1 MQQTNPHFRVA
12 RIRATPLLV
21 VRQASDLSKSTSS
34 RLALW
39 FAAFGL
45 LFWLE
50 ISLAASRSP
59 AALADLV
66 DEYRSSD
73 PPLALEY
80 AEAAL
85 RMLDESPD
93 PALRIRVMAE
103 MVWALRRMGRY
114 SDALALGMQAQV
126 LAETIGD
133 AQGLGRTLNNIGIVY
148 WYLGDHESALD
159 TWVRALA
166 IREEAGDMLGVAG
179 SLNNIG
185 LVYADLGEYESAV
198 HHFERALDI
207 SETEGNLVYQAN
219 HLDNLG
225 EVYAATGNVDRAQE
239 YYQQALAVA
248 RDAEDHKAEI
258 SILVN
263 LGTLML
269 EAHSDTLADQYLTQG
284 HMLAVAIG
292 DGSKQAEAGLRLAE
306 LAMRRGTPEKALE
319 QAYSALTIA
328 QERGD
333 KQLTRDLSRVI
344 SEIQVARGDYA
355 LALKAYQDYSERQE
369 DLLKR
374 QRDDRITL
382 LQIQFEAAS
391 REQEINRLTE
401 ENALRQAALT
411 QAQTIRRLMLFA
423 LALLVAL
430 VGFLIL
436 AYRNKHRT
444 SELIGRQNDQLE
456 ANRVELLR
464 LASSDPLTGLMNRRA
479 ITEKMDDVVS
489 NPDTS
494 ARRFATC
501 LLDLDSF
508 KTVNDELGHDA
519 GDAVLV
525 EVANRLRQAV
535 PDQHYVSRWGGEE
548 FLVFMAKT
556 DLARAEMVAEDIR
569 RCLESEPLD
578 YRGYAIPIAA
588 SFGVSEYVEGG
599 RSVQQTLRTAD
610 KALYMAKRLGGNRVC
625 SENDLAIA
633 S

>member
-1 MQQTNPHFRVA
+1 MSA
-12 RIRATPLLV
+12 
-21 VRQASDLSKSTSS
+21 
-34 RLALW
+34 
-39 FAAFGL
+39 
-45 LFWLE
+45 
-50 ISLAASRSP
+50 

-80 AEAAL
+80 AQEAL
-85 RMLDESPD
+85 HLLDQSPD
-93 PALRIRVMAE
+93 PVLRTRVMAE

-114 SDALALGMQAQV
+114 NDALSVGAQAKA
-126 LAETIGD
+126 LAESTGN
-133 AQGLGRTLNNIGIVY
+133 AHGLGRTLNNIGIVY
-148 WYLGDHESALD
+148 WYLGDHEVALE
-159 TWVRALA
+159 TWLQALA
-166 IREEAGDMLGVAG
+166 IREQAGDTLGVAG

-185 LVYADLGEYESAV
+185 LVYADLGEYGRAIEQ
-198 HHFERALDI
+198 FERALEI
-207 SETEGNLVYQAN
+207 SRGIGNLVYEAN
-219 HLDNLG
+219 HLDNMG
-225 EVYAATGNVDRAQE
+225 EVFAATGNVAKAQE
-239 YYQQALAVA
+239 HYERALQVA
-248 RDAEDHKAEI
+248 RDSENGKAEV

-269 EAHSDTLADQYLTQG
+269 GAGDNTLAEEYLTKG
-284 HMLAVAIG
+284 RALATKIG
-292 DGSKQAEAGLRLAE
+292 AGSKQAEAGLRLAE
-306 LAMRRGTPEKALE
+306 LAIRQDSPDRAIAEANAALD
-319 QAYSALTIA
+319 IA
-328 QERGD
+328 RERGD
-333 KQLTRDLSRVI
+333 KALVRDLSRVI
-344 SEIQVARGDYA
+344 SDIHVLQGHYA
-355 LALKAYQDYSERQE
+355 PALDAYREFTEHQE
-369 DLLKR
+369 EMLKR

-391 REQEINRLTE
+391 REQEISRLTE

-423 LALLVAL
+423 LALLIAL

-444 SELIGRQNDQLE
+444 SELIGRQNDELE

-479 ITEKMDDVVS
+479 TTEKMDAVVS
-489 NPDTS
+489 DPDTA
-494 ARRFATC
+494 ARRFSIC

-508 KTVNDELGHDA
+508 KAVNDELGHDA

-556 DLARAEMVAEDIR
+556 DLARAKTVAEDIR

-588 SFGVSEYVEGG
+588 SFGVSECFESG
-599 RSVQQTLRTAD
+599 RSVQQTLRAAD
-610 KALYMAKRLGGNRVC
+610 KALYLAKRLGGNRVC
-625 SENDLAIA
+625 SENDVTSAL
-633 S
+633 ST